1 MIAVDKRKTQR
12 NKYLLHGYVCCYG
25 SEILA
30 EQNNVSFNCIPKLP
44 AISAC
49 ASLT

>member
-25 SEILA
+25 LEI
-30 EQNNVSFNCIPKLP
+30 
-44 AISAC
+44 
-49 ASLT
+49 